1 MARFSSILL
10 VYFIIGATM
19 WGGGAIVWDDTGV
32 GEFII
37 DEPDNFDNPEED
49 GINSEASGILERLG
63 QPIQNIVGTV
73 GGGLI
78 AAWNLLTHFIG
89 YLFWPI
95 TVLQSAGAPP
105 RVVVLGG
112 GSLVV
117 AFYGSFIR
125 TIRTSA

>member
-1 MARFSSILL
+1 MARFSSILI
-10 VYFIIGATM
+10 VYFVIGATM

-37 DEPDNFDNPEED
+37 DNPDDFNNPNQDAKNE
-49 GINSEASGILERLG
+49 EASNILERLG

-78 AAWNLLTHFIG
+78 ASWNLLSKFIA

-95 TVLQSAGAPP
+95 TVLQSANAPP